1 MNLKS
6 IFSRHCM
13 DDDARVETLLREY
26 RVSSIPEVLNC
37 IQGFAKSTKDEARLA
52 KLLADARFLKS
63 AYKKR
68 QAETAAKEQ
77 RVNCL
82 KDNIL
87 TTCRL

>member
-6 IFSRHCM
+6 IFSHHSM
-13 DDDARVETLLREY
+13 DDDKRVETLIREY

-63 AYKKR
+63 AYKKH
-68 QAETAAKEQ
+68 QAETAMKEQ

-87 TTCRL
+87 NACKL